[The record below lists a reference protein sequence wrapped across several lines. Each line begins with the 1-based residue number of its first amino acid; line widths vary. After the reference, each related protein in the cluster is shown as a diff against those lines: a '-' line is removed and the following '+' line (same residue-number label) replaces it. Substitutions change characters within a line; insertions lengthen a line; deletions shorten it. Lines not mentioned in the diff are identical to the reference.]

1 MPTARRPRTDFAR
14 RVDLY
19 VLAALPADH
28 QMAPPDA
35 SYSLSAGALYEHGLD
50 HLETRNRAE
59 AEAVER
65 IVREA
70 GL

>member
-1 MPTARRPRTDFAR
+1 MPTARTPRTDFAR

-19 VLAALPADH
+19 ALAALPADQCFEH
-28 QMAPPDA
+28 T
-35 SYSLSAGALYEHGLD
+35 SITAGAIYEYGLD